1 MNFREVLRSI
11 RVGSN
16 VLRRIVPCCPRSVSA
31 GLAGL
36 HPVGRVQQLSP
47 RHSRER
53 EEILR
58 RFRAFLP
65 LSFLTS
71 RRRRCSSSSG
81 SARPSGTCS
90 RAWSAGSSTA
100 SIGRISRSPSRSA
113 ISSACHYSPFSS
125 RPLSP
130 RASPSPCPSSSTR
143 CFSPCSACCS
153 TSPGRRS
160 KASCSTSI
168 ARSAEEPPRP
178 SGRCSITP
186 GESWGR
192 SCLRRCW
199 GREIALPPCWRLAR
213 SFMCRPRCRSCCGL
227 RSRGT
232 RMRCKSMCRTWNC
245 RHYRRCRVMRKRRKT
260 TRCCSMYSLKCLFGE
275 KKRTEIGH
283 SGVERMGLSISLI
296 LTLLIL
302 LFWILTRLIA
312 ISTIHK

>member
-1 MNFREVLRSI
+1 MWVCEQPFWLEELLPRHPHSRHDLLLLPLLFPSPFPFTLVIQLPSRGESDGLGRQEKSSKPLQMNFREVLRSI

-65 LSFLTS
+65 LSLLTS

-130 RASPSPCPSSSTR
+130 RASPSPSPSSSTR

-153 TSPGRRS
+153 TSPDRRS

-178 SGRCSITP
+178 SGRCSITL
-186 GESWGR
+186 GGSWGR
-192 SCLRRCW
+192 SCLRRC
-199 GREIALPPCWRLAR
+199 
-213 SFMCRPRCRSCCGL
+213 
-227 RSRGT
+227 
-232 RMRCKSMCRTWNC
+232 
-245 RHYRRCRVMRKRRKT
+245 
-260 TRCCSMYSLKCLFGE
+260 
-275 KKRTEIGH
+275 
-283 SGVERMGLSISLI
+283 
-296 LTLLIL
+296 
-302 LFWILTRLIA
+302 
-312 ISTIHK
+312 

>member
-1 MNFREVLRSI
+1 MFLQGLPGSIPWGVYSSYLHDILANEKKFSADSVLFS
-11 RVGSN
+11 
-16 VLRRIVPCCPRSVSA
+16 
-31 GLAGL
+31 
-36 HPVGRVQQLSP
+36 LS
-47 RHSRER
+47 
-53 EEILR
+53 L
-58 RFRAFLP
+58 
-65 LSFLTS
+65 LTS

-153 TSPGRRS
+153 TSPDRRS

-168 ARSAEEPPRP
+168 ARSAEEPPRL

-192 SCLRRCW
+192 SCLRRC
-199 GREIALPPCWRLAR
+199 
-213 SFMCRPRCRSCCGL
+213 
-227 RSRGT
+227 
-232 RMRCKSMCRTWNC
+232 
-245 RHYRRCRVMRKRRKT
+245 
-260 TRCCSMYSLKCLFGE
+260 
-275 KKRTEIGH
+275 
-283 SGVERMGLSISLI
+283 
-296 LTLLIL
+296 
-302 LFWILTRLIA
+302 
-312 ISTIHK
+312 